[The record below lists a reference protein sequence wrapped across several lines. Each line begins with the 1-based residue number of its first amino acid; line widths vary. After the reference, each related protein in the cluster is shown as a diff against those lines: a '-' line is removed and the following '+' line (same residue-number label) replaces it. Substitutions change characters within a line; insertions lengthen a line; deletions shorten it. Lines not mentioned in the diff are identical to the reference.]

1 MRAFFTDTDP
11 RQRTEAHL
19 SSPGST
25 EQPAADLFSARVASY
40 DSEAAAPH
48 VEDLL
53 ASDPSTLIETL
64 SSKVYLV
71 ARDFGGPLPYTVI
84 REVVENLIHADFNEI
99 VVSIL
104 DSGHTLR
111 FADQGPGISDKERAL
126 LPGFTT
132 ATRTMKAH
140 IRGVGSG
147 LPIVREFLSHQGG
160 TLTID
165 DNLGAGT
172 VITVMAAAEPTPEST
187 STFPTPE
194 RVPGSDAATLLLT
207 AENTTPVP
215 RLTTRHKKVL
225 SLVLEF
231 GEVGPT
237 LVSKELKVGLSTA
250 HRDLAYLEEQG
261 LIAADESGKRELTDR
276 GTTYLDRIFS

>member
-1 MRAFFTDTDP
+1 MRAFFTDMD
-11 RQRTEAHL
+11 QRRSSEAY
-19 SSPGST
+19 PGSVGVA
-25 EQPAADLFSARVASY
+25 ERAAPSSLSARIASY
-40 DSEAAAPH
+40 DSEAAAPQ
-48 VEDLL
+48 VEDVL
-53 ASDPSTLIETL
+53 ASGPSALIETL
-64 SSKVYLV
+64 SSRVYLL

-111 FADQGPGISDKERAL
+111 FADQGPGISDKDRAL

-132 ATRTMKAH
+132 ATHAMKEH

-160 TLTID
+160 ALTVD
-165 DNLGAGT
+165 DNLGVGT
-172 VITVMAAAEPTPEST
+172 VITIGAMSTCAPDNAPVYPASEQIVGLQDTAASSGTEPTS
-187 STFPTPE
+187 
-194 RVPGSDAATLLLT
+194 L
-207 AENTTPVP
+207 P

-237 LVSKELKVGLSTA
+237 LVSKELRVGLSTA
-250 HRDLAYLEEQG
+250 HRDLAHLEEQG
-261 LIAADESGKRELTDR
+261 LIAADESGKRELTAL
-276 GTTYLDRIFS
+276 GTTYLDRVFS